1 MLHIP
6 LHSTADDYLPSP
18 FPLELFLVP
27 RLCSRYE
34 THMEMDKILIYLT
47 FHINKV
53 TWVMKRGK
61 IHI

>member
-6 LHSTADDYLPSP
+6 LHSTADDYHPSP

-34 THMEMDKILIYLT
+34 THMEMDKVLIYLT
-47 FHINKV
+47 IMCGIDKV
-53 TWVMKRGK
+53 FILMK
-61 IHI
+61 